1 MHFLTYWSSE
11 LQHQALV
18 WYTGTN
24 TLQEGTV
31 LFQILGLLQTSR
43 STNYARIMLLLSFE
57 VGVSTVE
64 PC

>member
-1 MHFLTYWSSE
+1 MRIEGDAFSQWSSE
-11 LQHQALV
+11 LQHQAAV

-43 STNYARIMLLLSFE
+43 SSN
-57 VGVSTVE
+57 
-64 PC
+64 